1 MNFGKNNKR
10 LSVKLNFSLAFIFTL
25 AGIPLISQNP
35 VELGTVK
42 WQRDIHQAVT
52 LSKQS
57 GKPVFILFQ
66 EIPGCLTCRRYGS
79 EVLSHPLLVEGLEQ
93 EFIPLAIYN
102 NKGGED
108 ARVLKQ
114 FGEPAWNNPVVRI
127 VDAGLNALVPRLDG
141 DYSPAGVLN
150 HMILSLSRNKKTI
163 PQYLRLALEEA
174 SVHQPGQL
182 SLAMSCFWE
191 GEKRLGLLEGILGTE
206 PGFIQ
211 GREVVRVRYDP
222 DRISEAKIVAE
233 AKKQDCA
240 DAVFTRDQ
248 PGFKP
253 DRQPQ
258 YYLLHSPFKFVP
270 MLPLQASRV
279 NSALGLGK
287 DPLEYLSPR
296 QVGLYHYFKSH
307 PEKGNP
313 QAYRQADFKSQWETA
328 SALLR
333 QS

>member
-1 MNFGKNNKR
+1 MKMVFSFAVFF
-10 LSVKLNFSLAFIFTL
+10 SVTGL
-25 AGIPLISQNP
+25 PLLSQNP

-42 WQRDIHQAVT
+42 WQRDIRQAT
-52 LSKQS
+52 SLAKQK

-66 EIPGCLTCRRYGS
+66 EIPGCITCQRYGT
-79 EVLSHPLLVEGLEQ
+79 EVLSHPLIVDGLEQ
-93 EFIPLAIYN
+93 DFIPLAIHN

-114 FGEPAWNNPVVRI
+114 FGEPSWNNPVVRI
-127 VDAGLNALVPRLDG
+127 VDADLNALVPRLDG
-141 DYSPAGVLN
+141 NYSPAGVLN
-150 HMILSLSRNKKTI
+150 HMISSLTRNKKTI
-163 PQYLRLALEEA
+163 PQYLRLALEDA
-174 SVHQPGQL
+174 AVQQPGL
-182 SLAMSCFWE
+182 VSLAMSCFWE
-191 GEKRLGLLEGILGTE
+191 GEKRLGILEGVLSTE
-206 PGFIQ
+206 PGFVQ

-222 DRISEAKIVAE
+222 DRISESRLVAE

-240 DAVFTRDQ
+240 DAVFTHEKNAGNS
-248 PGFKP
+248 GFRP

-258 YYLLHSPFKFVP
+258 YYLLHTPFKFVP

-287 DPLEYLSPR
+287 DPLLYLSPR
-296 QVGLYHYFKSH
+296 QIELYHYFKAH

-313 QAYRQADFKSQWETA
+313 ESYRNTDFKKQWQVA
-328 SALLR
+328 SAMLL